1 MVDAVKIARGRQ
13 VELASENRRLSDFIG
28 MAEMLVK
35 DGRLAASET
44 NVSAAEVAEDT
55 DDETD
60 ELVLPQTA
68 AAAAA
73 AAKGPLLAQRLGGDE
88 NAASLRG
95 SAVRETTTTR
105 DAAARDAA
113 RDAATDTAAREPK
126 TTTPR
131 GKALF
136 LRAHP

>member
-13 VELASENRRLSDFIG
+13 AELASENRRLSDFIG

-35 DGRLAASET
+35 DGRLVATET
-44 NVSAAEVAEDT
+44 SVSGAEVAEDA

-68 AAAAA
+68 APAAAA
-73 AAKGPLLAQRLGGDE
+73 AEGPLLAQRLGADE
-88 NAASLRG
+88 KAASLRG
-95 SAVRETTTTR
+95 STARESATTR

-113 RDAATDTAAREPK
+113 RDAAAREPK
-126 TTTPR
+126 TTTAR